1 MRYLPSDGTWTVS
14 PTAAGL
20 SQVRDSLGEA
30 VYEGQKKSL
39 QTFLCAYFSTGHC
52 DTKQGAS
59 ISPLGATPA
68 GGKILKVRWGLPGQ
82 GKSGGLRLC
91 VVAYCDELRVTIAEA
106 FVRKDNPSDAALE
119 QATKDLP

>member
-1 MRYLPSDGTWTVS
+1 MRYLPADGIWTVS
-14 PTAAGL
+14 PTATGL
-20 SQVRDSLGEA
+20 LHVRDSLGET
-30 VYEGQKKSL
+30 VYEQQKKSL
-39 QTFLCAYFSTGHC
+39 QTFLCDYFSTGRC

-106 FVRKDNPSDAALE
+106 FVRKDNPSDAAFE

>member
-1 MRYLPSDGTWTVS
+1 MTYVPSDGTWTVL
-14 PTAAGL
+14 PTASGL
-20 SQVRDSLGEA
+20 SQVRDRLGEA
-30 VYEGQKKSL
+30 LYEEQRKAL
-39 QTFLCAYFSTGHC
+39 QLFLCEYFATGHC

-91 VVAYCDELRVTIAEA
+91 VVVYCDEMRVTLAEA
-106 FVRKDNPSDAALE
+106 FARKDNPSDAAFE
-119 QATKDLP
+119 QAVKDLP